1 MPCLLISYICINMM
15 ETWHIDAIWISIAF
29 LAGYGVKKIN
39 LPPLIGFLATG
50 FILNIFNLTEGNIAI
65 HTLAELGVML
75 LLFNIGLKIN
85 IKSLLHKEI
94 WAGAG
99 IHAILSTLVFASLI
113 SILSTIGL
121 GFFTS
126 VSFETALIIGFAL
139 SFSSTVFT
147 IKILE
152 ERGEVNSFHGNIAIG
167 ILVIQ
172 DILAVVF
179 LTVSKNEWPSIW
191 ALGLP
196 IYLYIIRLIFYRILK
211 TIDHGEMLT
220 LFGFFAAFVA
230 GAMSFDLVGIKADLG
245 ALILGVLL
253 GQHGRAKELAN
264 HMSGYKDFFLIA
276 FFFEIGLSGLPDWN
290 SFFIA
295 LILLAMVLFKSSL
308 FMYIFTRF
316 NIRARTSLLATLSLS
331 TYSEFGLIVAAIGVQ
346 SGWLGNEWLVTIA
359 LALSFSFLLASPFN
373 HRAHQIFDRYKSKLM
388 RLNTCRIHPDDEPS
402 NLGEAVYLVCGM
414 GRIGRAVYREVVQEN
429 DGKVLGIDYSH
440 DTVEKA
446 QSEGKNV
453 MWGDVT
459 DSNFWDNVDL
469 TKVRMIFL
477 AFTNHTSNVNTSIEL
492 ARIDHSNMKIGA
504 VCEFRDQAKELHDH
518 GVDFIYNY
526 REMVGKEF
534 AKEFFLNH
542 A

>member
-1 MPCLLISYICINMM
+1 
-15 ETWHIDAIWISIAF
+15 
-29 LAGYGVKKIN
+29 
-39 LPPLIGFLATG
+39 
-50 FILNIFNLTEGNIAI
+50 
-65 HTLAELGVML
+65 
-75 LLFNIGLKIN
+75 
-85 IKSLLHKEI
+85 
-94 WAGAG
+94 
-99 IHAILSTLVFASLI
+99 
-113 SILSTIGL
+113 
-121 GFFTS
+121 
-126 VSFETALIIGFAL
+126 
-139 SFSSTVFT
+139 
-147 IKILE
+147 
-152 ERGEVNSFHGNIAIG
+152 
-167 ILVIQ
+167 
-172 DILAVVF
+172 
-179 LTVSKNEWPSIW
+179 
-191 ALGLP
+191 
-196 IYLYIIRLIFYRILK
+196 
-211 TIDHGEMLT
+211 
-220 LFGFFAAFVA
+220 
-230 GAMSFDLVGIKADLG
+230 
-245 ALILGVLL
+245 
-253 GQHGRAKELAN
+253 
-264 HMSGYKDFFLIA
+264 
-276 FFFEIGLSGLPDWN
+276 
-290 SFFIA
+290 
-295 LILLAMVLFKSSL
+295 
-308 FMYIFTRF
+308 MYIFTRF